1 MPSITF
7 IDPTETEVTASFEP
21 GDTLLKAAYFAR
33 VEGILAEC
41 GGGCSCATCHVHL
54 DSAWDGIVEP
64 PSLQESDML
73 AFAVE
78 PTPHSRLACQ
88 VELTDAHDGLTVT
101 VAKRQY

>member
-1 MPSITF
+1 MPTIRF
-7 IDPTETEVTASFEP
+7 IDPTDTEVIAPFEA

-54 DSAWDGIVEP
+54 DDAWDGTVAP
-64 PSLQESDML
+64 PTAMEADML

-78 PTPHSRLACQ
+78 PSAHSRLACQ
-88 VELTDAHDGLTVT
+88 VELTDQHDGLTVT